1 MHVPVGDTALGD
13 GTMNFVSHRYATVLR
28 AHITDLLKT
37 RPDRPPVPLGVY
49 EKTRIG
55 RILGEINSG
64 RMSLD
69 DAQQAI
75 GVAWMKAY
83 GPVRQPWRSLLR
95 ALKSRL

>member
-1 MHVPVGDTALGD
+1 
-13 GTMNFVSHRYATVLR
+13 
-28 AHITDLLKT
+28 
-37 RPDRPPVPLGVY
+37 VY